1 MYDRPHWIGLKV
13 PGDAVVFWWPARV
26 KLAVWNAERA
36 RAKRL
41 AIRRYR
47 ELLRMELPDAE
58 IEGRLVMVSDAEAL
72 G

>member
-1 MYDRPHWIGLKV
+1 MYDRPNWIGLKV
-13 PGDAVVFWWPARV
+13 PGDSLVFWWSARG

-47 ELLRMELPDAE
+47 ELLRVELPDAE
-58 IEGRLVMVSDAEAL
+58 IEGQLVMVSDSEAL